1 MIAGCNKDFVLKVN
15 KTSLSFDAKGGSQK
29 IEITSDVFWD
39 IVGGGE
45 DWYSL
50 SVKEGEGNATVEINV
65 KE

>member
-1 MIAGCNKDFVLKVN
+1 MKKIIIATLAILILAGCNKDFVLKVN

-45 DWYSL
+45 DW
-50 SVKEGEGNATVEINV
+50 
-65 KE
+65 